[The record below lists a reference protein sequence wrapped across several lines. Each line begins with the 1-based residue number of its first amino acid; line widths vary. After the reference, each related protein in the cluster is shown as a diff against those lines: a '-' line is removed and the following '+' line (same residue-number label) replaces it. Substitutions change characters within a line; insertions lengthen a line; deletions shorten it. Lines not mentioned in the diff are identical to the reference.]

1 VDKLIVKE
9 IIAIKESDEVYDFER
24 DRPGEVIRE

>member
-1 VDKLIVKE
+1 VKE
-9 IIAIKESDEVYDFER
+9 IIAVKESEEVYDYER